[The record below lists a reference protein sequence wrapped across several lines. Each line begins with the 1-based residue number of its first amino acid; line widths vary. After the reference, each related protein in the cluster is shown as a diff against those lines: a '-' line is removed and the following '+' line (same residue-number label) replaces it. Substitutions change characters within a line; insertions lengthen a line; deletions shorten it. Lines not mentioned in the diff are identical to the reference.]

1 MARPR
6 KVTLAATRE
15 VTLSPCGRP
24 NEGGTLSWDGRPHF
38 RGVTLPYGARK
49 LHATAASGRPHL
61 SGAVFFG
68 GQSPP
73 VPWRRGEKTKNR
85 AATGQSDRG

>member
-15 VTLSPCGRP
+15 VTLSPC
-24 NEGGTLSWDGRPHF
+24 GRPHF

-73 VPWRRGEKTKNR
+73 VPWRRGGKTQNR

>member
-1 MARPR
+1 
-6 KVTLAATRE
+6 
-15 VTLSPCGRP
+15 
-24 NEGGTLSWDGRPHF
+24 
-38 RGVTLPYGARK
+38 VTLPYGARK

-73 VPWRRGEKTKNR
+73 VPWRRGKKTQNR

>member
-15 VTLSPCGRP
+15 VDTLSR
-24 NEGGTLSWDGRPHF
+24 DGRPHF
-38 RGVTLPYGARK
+38 RGVTLPSGARK
-49 LHATAASGRPHL
+49 LHATAASGRSHL

-68 GQSPP
+68 SWSPP
-73 VPWRRGEKTKNR
+73 VP
-85 AATGQSDRG
+85 